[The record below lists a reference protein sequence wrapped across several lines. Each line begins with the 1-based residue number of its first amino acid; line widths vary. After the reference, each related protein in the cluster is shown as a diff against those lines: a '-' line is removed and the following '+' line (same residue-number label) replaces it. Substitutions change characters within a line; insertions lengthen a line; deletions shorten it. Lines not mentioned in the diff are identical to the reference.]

1 MNAARTSLLVSAV
14 LKKPALFA
22 GGARAAG
29 SLFHHPFLLASRW
42 TSISPASADAHDP
55 LGRRC
60 HHLSSSSNKTRDK
73 NSSKKESSGE
83 RLVVRV
89 NGNRNTVLASLPL
102 PPSPPPLP
110 PSNPTSQD
118 PPPVVYGVIIEGTHK
133 GKVIK
138 NPEYTP
144 TGRVKG
150 YIWNEDKSDW
160 VRTYNLSPKHV
171 LLTVPLTTTT
181 LPPKPV
187 KPKVP
192 PATTPSRP

>member
-1 MNAARTSLLVSAV
+1 MNADRTSLLVSAV

-42 TSISPASADAHDP
+42 TSISPAADAHDP
-55 LGRRC
+55 LGRRR

-89 NGNRNTVLASLPL
+89 DGNRNTVLASLPL
-102 PPSPPPLP
+102 PPSPPPPLP

-118 PPPVVYGVIIEGTHK
+118 PPPVLFGVIIEGSHK

-150 YIWNEDKSDW
+150 SIWNVDKLDW
-160 VRTYNLSPKHV
+160 VLTYNLSPKHV

-181 LPPKPV
+181 LPPKP
-187 KPKVP
+187 KVP